1 MCGHDVCIQGRVAAC
16 TPDQAAVS
24 IPDQAAVPTLVRVAA
39 CTRGLAAVSI
49 PDQAAAYQPG
59 RAVVFLRGRAVGYQR
74 GQAAVSLPGLAE
86 DFTQVHTVAAIQDRQ
101 GITVIRVTGL
111 PTKCSRKFCVNLV
124 WQTLL
129 AILIDSISEFGP
141 SPRRWIGG

>member
-39 CTRGLAAVSI
+39 CTRGLAA
-49 PDQAAAYQPG
+49 
-59 RAVVFLRGRAVGYQR
+59 VFLRGRAVGYQR

>member
-59 RAVVFLRGRAVGYQR
+59 RAVVFLRGRA
-74 GQAAVSLPGLAE
+74 E

-111 PTKCSRKFCVNLV
+111 PTKCSRKFYVNLV